1 MLVLVLELGSVPRVP
16 EEGTKMDHASMSS
29 KISATSIGSGVR
41 GGARGTVI
49 LRDLRT
55 ARVVVVVVLGTGE
68 GSGWRRYGKVGSSWR
83 FGPGV
88 RGTAGRGLLILLRG
102 PLSDARD
109 GGGKS
114 ESARGRA

>member
-1 MLVLVLELGSVPRVP
+1 
-16 EEGTKMDHASMSS
+16 MDHASMSS
-29 KISATSIGSGVR
+29 KISATSCGSGVR

-55 ARVVVVVVLGTGE
+55 VGIIVVVVLGTGE
-68 GSGWRRYGKVGSSWR
+68 GSGWRRHGKVGSSLG
-83 FGPGV
+83 FGLGV
-88 RGTAGRGLLILLRG
+88 WGTAGRGLLNLLRG